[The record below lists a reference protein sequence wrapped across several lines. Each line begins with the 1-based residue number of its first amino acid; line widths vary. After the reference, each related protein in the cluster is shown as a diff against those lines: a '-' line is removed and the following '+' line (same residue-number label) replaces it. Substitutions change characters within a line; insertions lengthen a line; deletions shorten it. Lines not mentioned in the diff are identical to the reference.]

1 MADPVTFT
9 ASAIANLAFQEFLQT
24 SAGELAKKFSAA
36 AIAKMGELR
45 QMIWNRLQ
53 GKNATAEI
61 ALSQAEKG
69 YEGSI
74 EIVSTFLSVEMLDDE
89 FAEQVRAIA
98 QEIHAGKLLD
108 QSSMVQNNSDNATG
122 YQVKNEGGEN
132 YMGNITIHKT

>member
-1 MADPVTFT
+1 MADPMTFT
-9 ASAIANLAFQEFLQT
+9 ASAIANLAFQEFLKT
-24 SAGELAKKFSAA
+24 SAGELAKKFSAD

-45 QMIWNRLQ
+45 QAIWNRLR
-53 GKNATAEI
+53 GKNATAEA
-61 ALSQAEKG
+61 ALEKAESGDEQA
-69 YEGSI
+69 I
-74 EIVSTFLSVEMLDDE
+74 EIVSTFLSVEMLDAG
-89 FAEQVRAIA
+89 FAQEVRAIA

>member
-9 ASAIANLAFQEFLQT
+9 ASVIAQLAFQEFLKT
-24 SAGELAKKFSAA
+24 SAGELAKKFSAE

-45 QMIWNRLQ
+45 QAIWNRLR
-53 GKNATAEI
+53 GKDPRAAEALAKVEGGDEQALKTI
-61 ALSQAEKG
+61 AA
-69 YEGSI
+69 
-74 EIVSTFLSVEMLDDE
+74 FLDVEMLDPG
-89 FAEQVRAIA
+89 FANRVQAIA
-98 QEIHAGKLLD
+98 QEIQAGKLLD

>member
-1 MADPVTFT
+1 MADPMTFT
-9 ASAIANLAFQEFLQT
+9 ASAITNLAFQEFLKT
-24 SAGELAKKFSAA
+24 SAGELAKKFSAD

-45 QMIWNRLQ
+45 QAIWNRLW
-53 GKNATAEI
+53 GKNATAEA
-61 ALSQAEKG
+61 ALEKAESGDEQA
-69 YEGSI
+69 I
-74 EIVSTFLSVEMLDDE
+74 EIVSTFLGVEMLDE
-89 FAEQVRAIA
+89 GFAQEVRAIA